1 MTQDERARLVRERLE
16 RHRKQKEEL
25 KTYSAGRKRSRTRGT
40 PMFDPVPRGSI
51 RIVQGG
57 APGMG
62 KRSGKRS

>member
-1 MTQDERARLVRERLE
+1 MKEERARLVRERLE
-16 RHRKQKEEL
+16 RHRKQREEL
-25 KTYSAGRKRSRTRGT
+25 KTYSAGRKRSQTRST

-62 KRSGKRS
+62 KRHGKRS